1 MANGFFEE
9 LSALG
14 SETNVD
20 TDLLVEK
27 VKSAMLKAARKIS
40 PIPYE
45 TLYTLLFNRKK
56 SHITFDCDVRSLICS
71 VFFFISV

>member
-27 VKSAMLKAARKIS
+27 VKSAMLKAARKVYPNS
-40 PIPYE
+40 E
-45 TLYTLLFNRKK
+45 ENLLWHPRKRRGCFPAHGRK
-56 SHITFDCDVRSLICS
+56 VLCAPSQTAFGTG
-71 VFFFISV
+71 

>member
-27 VKSAMLKAARKIS
+27 VKSAMLKAARKVYPNSEENLRVTID
-40 PIPYE
+40 PL
-45 TLYTLLFNRKK
+45 TK
-56 SHITFDCDVRSLICS
+56 TFEMYLIQN
-71 VFFFISV
+71 VVEG